1 MSSLRSSELASPAEA
16 VNTVT
21 CVDQRLATYAAVTQI
36 LSQAET
42 VTRAMH
48 QILAALGTSLGWSIG
63 VFWQL
68 DPVSHCLRA
77 QKIWQQD
84 PDTAPLSITGTEGD
98 RWVRQIW
105 QHPHPSLTSSDQ
117 LTDWHATVAQE
128 YHFSSALGIPLLYQ
142 QTVLGVLTFLGRS
155 QPEADPDLSFIQA
168 LGQQIGQFIHQSHTA
183 AALKISESELRTIF
197 RAMTDVVLVYDAQ
210 GHCLKIAPTSPDQP
224 YLPLDQLVGTT
235 LHETFPTATADLLL
249 QHIQQALASQQ
260 TVDGE
265 YCLTMQ
271 AQAVWFAASFS
282 PLSADSVIIVARNI
296 TQHKLVDAA
305 LRASEERWHTLSRL
319 APVGI
324 FVMDAKGQCTYVN
337 DRWCTLTQVVGTAS
351 LGGGWLQAIH
361 PDDIPTVLYAWHQAT
376 ESGHEFRQEWRFLR
390 ADGSVV
396 WVMGQ
401 ALPLQSN
408 GTLTGFLGTVSDV
421 TALKQAEAELRD
433 SEAAIRALYEITA
446 TQTLPL
452 SERLERLLAMGCARF
467 RLSQGMLTRCLEAD
481 RHAVISI
488 YSEDQPSLSPGQLVD
503 GAQTYC
509 ATVLQASEPVYIE
522 SASQSDWKHHPAYP
536 HSQWESYLGMRI
548 VVAHQIYGV
557 LCFSSGQSLARP
569 VRSVDQELL
578 KLMAQW
584 IGSELERQ
592 QAAIALQHQLDRA
605 SLLKQIT
612 QEIRHSLDA
621 NHIVQTTAAQ
631 IGQALRANHCILYA
645 YHPKTP
651 LQAPAL
657 AEYRQ
662 VGFDGVHPPCPA
674 LRPGH
679 LHMLLL
685 SDQVMALNQLD
696 DPQTSQPVQPCPAA
710 STLPKSMLAVRTSYQ
725 GEPNGVI
732 VLYHYDDYRQWNPE
746 EVELLDAIADQGGI
760 ALAHANL
767 LQQEMRQ
774 REKLTEQN
782 FALEKA
788 RRTADRANQAKSQ
801 FLATMSHE
809 IRTPMNAVIGMAGLL
824 LDMELSAQQRDF
836 VETIRTSGDSLLTII
851 NDILDFSK
859 IESGKLDLEEQ
870 PFHLRTCIEEAIDLL
885 ASKAAAKQLELVYTT
900 DFTAPTQV
908 LGDVTRLRQILVNL
922 LDNAIK
928 FTAAGEVVLSVAAR
942 LIAHTQVHEITF
954 AVKDTGI
961 GIAIEKQERLFRAFS
976 QVDCSTTR
984 QYGGTGLGLAIS
996 KRLSEL
1002 MGGCL
1007 WVNSELGQG
1016 STFTFTIQVPATPQ
1030 HEPPHPNL
1038 TRLVGKQVLIIDDN
1052 QTCRQMLSQQLKRW
1066 HMEPIAVA
1074 SGQAAIAYLRAGHG
1088 VDVVMLDGTL
1098 PDSELALWKQ
1108 ELVQLG
1114 GDTWPMI
1121 HLIPVASLM
1130 PAWPG
1135 ANPSLKL
1142 TKPLKQTQLLNALL
1156 QALTNC
1162 LPPPIA
1168 DADRPAA
1175 SSEATNALPLRVLVA
1190 EDHPVNQR
1198 MVVLMLNR
1206 LGHRADVAANG
1217 LETLEALQRQP
1228 YDVVLMDIQMPEMD
1242 GLEATRQIRQLWTPP
1257 HPMAYARPWII
1268 AMTANAMQGDREQCL
1283 AAGMDE
1289 YLSKPVRF
1297 EDLAARLRQCQSTS
1311 TPIVGNA
1318 PFTLSAINPSALDS
1332 FRAVM
1337 GDCATV
1343 AIAELLDCYFTET
1356 PKLLRTIED
1365 AIAQTNALQLRQ
1377 AAHTLKSSSAA
1388 LGAQKMAEWCKEL
1401 EVNAGHGKIPAATDV
1416 LPRLHREYA
1425 QVRIELERLYISLV

>member
-1 MSSLRSSELASPAEA
+1 MSSSGPSDLKSLSGATNAF
-16 VNTVT
+16 T
-21 CVDQRLATYAAVTQI
+21 CVDQRLTTYATVTQI

-42 VTRAMH
+42 VSRTIN
-48 QILAALGTSLGWSIG
+48 QLLEALGTCLGWQIG

-84 PDTAPLSITGTEGD
+84 ADSPSLAMTGTEGD

-105 QHPHPSLTSSDQ
+105 HHQQPALTSSNH
-117 LTDWHATVAQE
+117 LTDWHAAVAQE

-155 QPEADPDLSFIQA
+155 QSAADADLAFIQA
-168 LGQQIGQFIHQSHTA
+168 LGQQIGQFMHQSHTA
-183 AALKISESELRTIF
+183 AALKTSESELRAIF

-224 YLPLDQLVGTT
+224 YLPLEQLVGAT

-271 AQAVWFAASFS
+271 EQVVWFAASFS

-337 DRWCTLTQVVGTAS
+337 DRWCTLTQVLGAAS

-361 PDDIPTVLYAWHQAT
+361 PEDIPAVLYAWHQAT

-390 ADGSVV
+390 ADASVV

-433 SEAAIRALYEITA
+433 SEAAIRSLYDITA

-452 SERLERLLAMGCARF
+452 SERLERLLAMGCTRF
-467 RLSQGMLTRCLEAD
+467 GLEQGMLTRCLEAD
-481 RHAVISI
+481 RHTVISI
-488 YSEDQPSLSPGQLVD
+488 YAETQPSLSPGQIVD
-503 GAQTYC
+503 GGQLYG
-509 ATVLQASEPVYIE
+509 ATVLQASEPVYLE
-522 SASQSDWKHHPAYP
+522 SASQSDWKHHPAYQ
-536 HSQWESYLGMRI
+536 HSQWESYVGMRI

-557 LCFSSGQSLARP
+557 LWFSSRQSLGCP
-569 VRSVDQELL
+569 LRSVDQELL

-651 LQAPAL
+651 LHAPAL
-657 AEYRQ
+657 AEYRHS
-662 VGFDGVHPPCPA
+662 GFDDVHLPCPA
-674 LRPGH
+674 LLPSH
-679 LHMLLL
+679 LQTLLL
-685 SDQVMALNQLD
+685 SDQVMALAQMED
-696 DPQTSQPVQPCPAA
+696 SWPHHPVQTGSAESIP
-710 STLPKSMLAVRTSYQ
+710 PKSMLAVRTSYQ

-732 VLYHYDDYRQWNPE
+732 VLYHYDDYRHWNPE
-746 EVELLDAIADQGGI
+746 EVELLDAIADQVGI

-788 RRTADRANQAKSQ
+788 RRMADRANQAKSQ

-824 LDMELSAQQRDF
+824 LDTELSAQQQDF

-885 ASKAAAKQLELVYTT
+885 ASKAAAKQLELVYTM
-900 DFTAPTQV
+900 DFTAPAQV

-928 FTAAGEVVLSVAAR
+928 FTAVGEVVLSVSAR

-954 AVKDTGI
+954 AVQDTGI

-1002 MGGCL
+1002 MGGRL
-1007 WVNSELGQG
+1007 WVNSALGQG

-1030 HEPPHPNL
+1030 NEPPHPSL
-1038 TRLVGKQVLIIDDN
+1038 ASLVGKRVLIVDDN
-1052 QTCRQMLSQQLKRW
+1052 QTCRQILSQQLSRW
-1066 HMEPIAVA
+1066 HMQPIAVA
-1074 SGQAAIAYLRAGHG
+1074 SGQAAIGYLQAGHG
-1088 VDVVMLDGTL
+1088 VDVVLLDRTWSDESIL
-1098 PDSELALWKQ
+1098 WMRELAR
-1108 ELVQLG
+1108 LG
-1114 GDTWPMI
+1114 GDALPMI
-1121 HLIPVASLM
+1121 QLLPVTVPRPCDL
-1130 PAWPG
+1130 G
-1135 ANPSLKL
+1135 TNPSLKL

-1156 QALTNC
+1156 QTLTNC
-1162 LPPPIA
+1162 FPATIA
-1168 DADRPAA
+1168 DSDRPVPGLD
-1175 SSEATNALPLRVLVA
+1175 ATDSLPLRVLVA

-1217 LETLEALQRQP
+1217 IETLEALQRQP

-1242 GLEATRQIRQLWTPP
+1242 GLAATRQIRQWWTPP
-1257 HPMAYARPWII
+1257 HSMTYARPRII
-1268 AMTANAMQGDREQCL
+1268 AMTANAMQGDRDQCL

-1297 EDLAARLRQCQSTS
+1297 EDLATQLRQCPSTS
-1311 TPIVGNA
+1311 IPLATDPQPVL
-1318 PFTLSAINPSALDS
+1318 TAIDPTALDS
-1332 FRAVM
+1332 FRSVM
-1337 GDCATV
+1337 GDCATG

-1365 AIAQTNALQLRQ
+1365 AIVQANALQLRQ

-1388 LGAQKMAEWCKEL
+1388 LGAQQMAEWCKAL
-1401 EVNAGHGKIPAATDV
+1401 EVNAGQGKIPAATEV

-1425 QVRIELERLYISLV
+1425 QVRIELERLYTSLV